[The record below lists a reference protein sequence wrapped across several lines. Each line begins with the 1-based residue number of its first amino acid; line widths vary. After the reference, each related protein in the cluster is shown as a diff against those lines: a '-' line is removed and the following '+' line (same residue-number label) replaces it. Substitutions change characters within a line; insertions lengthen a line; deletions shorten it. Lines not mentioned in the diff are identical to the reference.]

1 MSSSTSRSRT
11 FATVVT
17 LVVAVLAAML
27 STVPSASAAP
37 ATPGGLAPSGT
48 SVTGIPILQW
58 NRVSGAT
65 SYEVQVS
72 GSDTYSPVLWST
84 TTANRRATPNRQLPG
99 GSIHWRVRAIGASGT
114 SPWAEAGF
122 TRQALAGPS
131 PLGPSDGAVLDPP
144 EEPALISW
152 QPVNGATQYTLE
164 VGTDPQF
171 VDSSLSKSYTTQA
184 SSYVVPDPVVA
195 TQYYWRVR
203 ASLGTGVVTNWS
215 TVSGYT
221 VGGLEKP
228 VLESPAD
235 SSATNVVDVVL
246 DWEPVMGAKT
256 YNLQISTDQNF
267 NTVDHS
273 RVGIMGTRYSP
284 PVTLNNDQ
292 YYWRVSPVDSAGN
305 TLDWQDVDVWQFRRH
320 WPSQPALE
328 WPQHNATVGDPFFY
342 QWTPVRNASSYRLE
356 VSTAADFSGNSMYDT
371 CTTVN
376 TVYTP
381 RIGGDCYP
389 QALGTYYWRVI
400 ALDSPHS
407 PLVVSDAIS
416 ADVRRFTYSPGVVDL
431 TAPAPGASVEV
442 PTLRWQ
448 PVPSA
453 SEYKVTVTQ
462 VDSGSVVANVETS
475 ATSWTSRSLLTVG
488 KTYRWQVQ
496 SVSPTGRVGP
506 GLLPG
511 SQPTFT
517 VVASTAVP
525 VATPEPVTADGVTS
539 LRFPTLEWQPVTDA
553 TRYRILVRRTGTI
566 LWTPLSEYFAYPAG
580 EDRTTTWLA
589 PDTYQWMVEAYN
601 GNTYLS
607 ESTAKPTFVINQLAT
622 MDGHRVAMSGTAAD
636 SAGTSCDNALDPA
649 LPLASQQCM
658 NLRATPVLTWEPE
671 ANAGRYVVHISRD
684 QQLTNVLASYETEQA
699 MFVPTTA
706 LIDSQ
711 AGSAFYWHVQPCKA
725 PGSCKP
731 LQHAQH
737 AFNKLSKPV
746 ELQSPAEGA
755 TVSNAITFSWRD
767 YLQTN
772 QDPTTSGS
780 HVGVHSVEPDVEA
793 KTYRVQVD
801 NEPNFQSPLDTAVVD
816 QTTYTAYATTY
827 PEGPLYWRVQ
837 AVDGSDNTLTWS
849 APSSFTKRSPQV
861 ALTAPINNAQTTG
874 TAPLRWQPL
883 AYAASYDV
891 EVYRNADTIGQ
902 VGNLAFSGNSKQV
915 ALTPT
920 VPLPV
925 SGQSY
930 TWRVRPRDAA
940 NRPGQWT
947 QLDDASAR
955 FRVTGSAPAPT
966 APQDEALVVGNDSL
980 FTWAGVNGAADYRWE
995 LRLQSGGG
1003 ATTVRTPGLAWA
1015 PSTIGNGSWEWRVV
1029 SLNSAGVEIG
1039 SSPWWQFRVDALK
1052 PEVSSVKPVGLVRRD
1067 ANFQVTFSEPVKN
1080 VTKLTYKIF
1089 PSGSKR
1095 ALTATVKPSA
1105 DRRKAT
1111 LNPAVNL
1118 RRGKTYVLKVLP
1130 KIKDDAGNR
1139 LVAYSWSVTVK

>member
-1 MSSSTSRSRT
+1 MSSSTSRRT
-11 FATVVT
+11 LATVAT

-27 STVPSASAAP
+27 STVSAASAAP
-37 ATPGGLAPSGT
+37 AAPGGLTPDGT
-48 SVTGIPILQW
+48 SVNGVPVLQW
-58 NRVSGAT
+58 NRVSGAAT
-65 SYEVQVS
+65 YEVQVS
-72 GSDTYSPVLWST
+72 SSDTFTALLWST

-99 GSIHWRVRAIGASGT
+99 GSIHWRVRAAGASGT
-114 SPWAEAGF
+114 SPWSEATF
-122 TRQALAGPS
+122 TRQALAGPA
-131 PLGPSDGAVLDPP
+131 PLGPADGALLDPP

-152 QPVNGATQYTLE
+152 QPVNGAVSYTLE

-171 VDSSLSKSYTTQA
+171 VDASLSKSYTTQA

-195 TQYYWRVR
+195 TEYYWRVK
-203 ASLGTGVVTNWS
+203 ATLGSSVVTDWS
-215 TVSGYT
+215 AVRGYT
-221 VGGLEKP
+221 VGGLEKA

-235 SSATNVVDVVL
+235 SPATNVVDVVL
-246 DWEPVMGAKT
+246 DWQPVMGAKT

-267 NTVDHS
+267 NTIDHS
-273 RVGIMGTRYSP
+273 RTGVMGTRYSP

-305 TLDWQDVDVWQFRRH
+305 TLDWEDVDVWQFRRH
-320 WPSQPALE
+320 WPSQPSLE
-328 WPQHNATVGDPFFY
+328 WPEDEATVGDPFFY

-376 TVYTP
+376 TTYTP
-381 RIGGDCYP
+381 RIGNDCFP
-389 QALGTYYWRVI
+389 QALGTYYWRII
-400 ALDSPHS
+400 ALDGPHS
-407 PLVVSDAIS
+407 PPVVSDAIS
-416 ADVRRFTYSPGVVDL
+416 AEVHRFTYSPGVVQL
-431 TAPAPGASVEV
+431 TAPANGASVEV
-442 PTLRWQ
+442 PTLRWE

-453 SEYKVTVTQ
+453 SEYEVTVTQ
-462 VDSGSVVANVETS
+462 VDTGSVVANVETS

-496 SVSPTGRVGP
+496 TVSPTGRVGP

-517 VVASTAVP
+517 VVASTATP
-525 VATPEPVTADGVTS
+525 IATPEPVTADGVTS
-539 LRFPTLEWQPVTDA
+539 VRFPTLEWQPVTSA
-553 TRYRILVRRTGTI
+553 TRYRILVRRAGTV
-566 LWTPLSEYFAYPAG
+566 LWTPLADNFAYPAG

-607 ESTAKPTFVINQLAT
+607 ESTVKPTFVISQLAT
-622 MDGHRVAMSGTAAD
+622 VDGHRVAMNGTAAA
-636 SAGTSCDNALDPA
+636 SAGTSCDNALDPS

-658 NLRATPVLTWEPE
+658 NLRATPILTWEPE
-671 ANAGRYVVHISRD
+671 ANAARYTVVISRD
-684 QQLTNVLASYETEQA
+684 QQLTNVLASYETEQS
-699 MFVPTTA
+699 MFIPTTA

-737 AFNKLSKPV
+737 AFNKLSKPI

-772 QDPTTSGS
+772 QDATTAGS
-780 HVGVHSVEPDVEA
+780 HVGIHSVEPDVEA
-793 KTYRVQVD
+793 KTYRIQVD
-801 NEPNFQSPLDTAVVD
+801 TEPNFQSPLDTAVVD
-816 QTTYTAYATTY
+816 QTTYTAYAMTY

-837 AVDGSDNTLTWS
+837 AVDGSDNSLTWS
-849 APSSFTKRSPQV
+849 SPRSFTKHSPQV
-861 ALTAPINNAQTTG
+861 TLTAPINNALTAG
-874 TAPLRWQPL
+874 TAALRWEPL

-891 EVYRNADTIGQ
+891 EVYKNADTIGQ
-902 VGNLAFSGNSKQV
+902 AGNLAFSGNSKQV

-930 TWRVRPRDAA
+930 TWRVRPRDAG

-947 QLDDASAR
+947 DLGDVSAR
-955 FRVTGSAPAPT
+955 FRVTGSAPSLT
-966 APQDEALVVGNDSL
+966 APQDEVMVVGNDSL
-980 FTWAGVNGAADYRWE
+980 FTWTGVNGATDYRWE
-995 LRLQSGGG
+995 LRLQSGGSL
-1003 ATTVRTPGLAWA
+1003 TTARTPGLAWA
-1015 PSTIGNGSWEWRVV
+1015 PSIVGNGEWEWRVV

-1039 SSPWWQFRVDALK
+1039 ASPWWQFRVDALQPK
-1052 PEVSSVKPVGLVRRD
+1052 VSSVKPVGLVRKD

-1080 VTKLTYKIF
+1080 VTRLTYKIF
-1089 PSGSKR
+1089 PSGSTR
-1095 ALTATVKPSA
+1095 ALTATVTPSA

-1118 RRGKTYVLKVLP
+1118 RRGKTYVLKVTP

-1139 LVAYSWSVTVK
+1139 LIAYSWSVTVK